1 MRIEQ
6 LEHFLSI
13 CEEKTFAKASE
24 RLHIAPQTLSN
35 SIKNLESTLNAQL
48 FIRNKKGV
56 ELTYKGELAQK
67 YFTEIMQSYHAFL
80 GEINDTPK
88 VQTQLEIK
96 LGVVYTVEFNLLPEL
111 QCAMML
117 THPHIALEIISKPI
131 LDVIEDVQND
141 SIDIGIVAGRYTND
155 VLMLP
160 QIPTPA
166 INIVPLREW
175 SLYVWVGENCSLSKK
190 SHIHISTIEQY
201 PILIYSKTQD
211 TFKNDFLHSYLGK
224 EFRIQAHDNI
234 KTISRLVESTS
245 NLFFDW
251 HCDNYGLDY
260 ELYFKDK
267 KVKAIPVILDETIK
281 LKTIAIFKDTFKQ
294 HPAYQDFMNTLKSTS
309 K

>member
-6 LEHFLSI
+6 LEHFLKI

-24 RLHIAPQTLSN
+24 SLHIAPQTLSN
-35 SIKNLESTLNAQL
+35 SIKNLETTLNAQL
-48 FIRNKKGV
+48 FIRNKKGI

-67 YFTEIMQSYHAFL
+67 YFTEIMQSYRAFL
-80 GEINDTPK
+80 DEINETQ
-88 VQTQLEIK
+88 QTQPEVHIN

-117 THPHIALEIISKPI
+117 TYPHITLDITSKPI
-131 LDVIEDVQND
+131 LEIIEDVKND
-141 SIDIGIVAGRYTND
+141 VIDIGIIAGRYTD
-155 VLMLP
+155 DSLILP
-160 QIPTPA
+160 EISSPL

-190 SHIHISTIEQY
+190 SHIHISTIGQY
-201 PILIYSKTQD
+201 PLLIYTKTQD
-211 TFKNDFLHSYLGK
+211 TFKNDFLNNYLGK
-224 EFRIQAHDNI
+224 EFRVQPYDNI
-234 KTISRLVESTS
+234 KTIARLVESTS

-281 LKTIAIFKDTFKQ
+281 LKTIAIFKDAFKQ